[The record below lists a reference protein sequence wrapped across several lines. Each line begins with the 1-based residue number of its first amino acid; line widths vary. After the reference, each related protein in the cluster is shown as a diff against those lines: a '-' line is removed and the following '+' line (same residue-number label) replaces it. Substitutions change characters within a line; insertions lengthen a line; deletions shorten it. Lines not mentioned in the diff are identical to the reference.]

1 MNKFALFNTVL
12 VFSAFVIFTSCSK
25 ENEFNDH
32 LGTGIR
38 SQFIVDR
45 IYDYHDNLLAEY
57 IYDDNNKLTKRII
70 TTKSVHPIRTDEMRS
85 EDKFEYVNGR
95 VSKIINDTWSYTI
108 WHQNN
113 HESRDKYYSET
124 TFEYDN
130 RGRLTRGNGQY
141 GQDLDFRYE
150 NGRVVGFLYN
160 NENPWFITDTM
171 FYDNSANIIK
181 HVIIRPEL
189 SGFGQP
195 IPGTSQRN
203 VRNYKY
209 DDKPKPNFGLDYLFT
224 FQPLPQQGGIWD
236 YANHK
241 RLLSKNNI
249 TEALSEGYK
258 WTYTYNENGLPA
270 TIEKL
275 SLSCGTSGLVCN
287 PNVLKITYKQIK

>member
-1 MNKFALFNTVL
+1 MNRFALFNTVL
-12 VFSAFVIFTSCSK
+12 VLSGLVIFTSCGK

-38 SQFIVDR
+38 SQFLVDR
-45 IYDYHDNLLAEY
+45 IYDYHDNLWAEY
-57 IYDDNNKLTKRII
+57 NYDDNIKLTERII

-95 VSKIINDTWSYTI
+95 VSKIITNTKGHTVF
-108 WHQNN
+108 
-113 HESRDKYYSET
+113 HEYGFETHDNYQSET
-124 TFEYDN
+124 TFKYD
-130 RGRLTRGNGQY
+130 RKGRLTRGNGVY

-150 NGRVVGFLYN
+150 NGRVVGFLNN
-160 NENPWFITDTM
+160 NEDPWFITDTM
-171 FYDNSANIIK
+171 LYDNSSNIIK
-181 HVIIRPEL
+181 HISIGPEL
-189 SGFGQP
+189 SMFGQP

-203 VRNYKY
+203 VRYYEY
-209 DDKPKPNFGLDYLFT
+209 DDKPKPNFGLDYLFI

-258 WTYTYNENGLPA
+258 WIYTYNENGLPA
-270 TIEKL
+270 TIEIIWL
-275 SLSCGTSGLVCN
+275 GCATSEWECI
-287 PNVLKITYKQIK
+287 PNVLRIVYKQIK